1 MSEPNLQ
8 PLAALLA
15 SHPEECAAVLCAIVM
30 HGRDMVTPD
39 DIASDLCVY
48 SRGPHVSHDLI
59 VRIGVALGIARIVK
73 VSVEG
78 VGEIEA
84 VHRMAIARM
93 GAAAWLRA
101 RCGVAP
107 AMTRAQ
113 AIAIAETVEGPRCVW
128 DSADMGAL
136 VRHLLLGDSL
146 DHRPMLAR
154 MVAGGIKRAEREAAW
169 AAERLAAA
177 EGAQAPKG
185 EQR

>member
-1 MSEPNLQ
+1 VSDTA

-15 SHPEECAAVLCAIVM
+15 SHPAEVADALAWLVERSHVRGVWHSAAEEQGLTASFDALCGAEIALRGGSFYWLAE
-30 HGRDMVTPD
+30 HIDGR
-39 DIASDLCVY
+39 
-48 SRGPHVSHDLI
+48 
-59 VRIGVALGIARIVK
+59 
-73 VSVEG
+73 
-78 VGEIEA
+78 
-84 VHRMAIARM
+84 AIARM